1 MMPLL
6 EIKNLNAGYISNEK
20 KVRAVRDVSLNL
32 EEGEFLGLAGES
44 GCGKSTLAYAVSG
57 LLNYPG
63 RVFDGQVSFNGE
75 DLLIMSPSE
84 LRERRWRDFSVVMQA
99 SMSVLNPVMKIRDQ
113 FYDTMRAH
121 LKGNDKNFFEERTRE
136 MFELVNISPEYLDAY
151 PHQLS
156 GGMKQRVV
164 IAIALSLRPK
174 LVIMDEP
181 TTALDVVVQRG
192 ILQQIDK
199 LRKELGFSIIFITHD
214 LSLLVEIADSIAI
227 MYAGKIIEKTG
238 AAEIYSN
245 PLHPYTHGL
254 MNSFPPLV
262 GKRKRLHGIAG
273 HPPDLSL
280 ELLGC
285 PYYER
290 CEKSYEGLCDKK
302 MPDFK
307 EVEANHHVACQLYS
321 ERGAEDAG

>member
-1 MMPLL
+1 MSSLL
-6 EIKNLNAGYISNEK
+6 EIKNLSAGYKMGSK
-20 KVRAVRDVSLNL
+20 KVTAVRDVSLQL
-32 EEGEFLGLAGES
+32 ADGEFLGLAGES
-44 GCGKSTLAYAVSG
+44 GCGKSTLAYAISG
-57 LLNYPG
+57 LLEHPG
-63 RVFDGQVSFNGE
+63 SVFSGSVRFNDE
-75 DLLIMSPSE
+75 DLMSMGSAE
-84 LRERRWRDFSVVMQA
+84 LRKRRWRDFSVVMQA
-99 SMSVLNPVMKIRDQ
+99 SMSVLNPIMKIREQ

-121 LKGNDKNFFEERTRE
+121 MKGNDKQFFEKRTRE

-164 IAIALSLRPK
+164 IAIALLLKPK

-214 LSLLVEIADSIAI
+214 LSLLVEIADSLAI

-238 AAEIYSN
+238 ASEIYKN
-245 PLHPYTHGL
+245 PLHPYTSGL

-280 ELLGC
+280 EISGC
-285 PYYER
+285 PYYDR
-290 CEKSYEGLCDKK
+290 CEKRIEGLCNME
-302 MPDFK
+302 MPGFE
-307 EVEANHHVACQLYS
+307 EVEANHHVACQLYRK
-321 ERGAEDAG
+321 RGAEDVS

>member
-1 MMPLL
+1 MSSLL
-6 EIKNLNAGYISNEK
+6 EIENLNAGYKMGNK
-20 KVRAVRDVSLNL
+20 KVTAVRDISLQL
-32 EEGEFLGLAGES
+32 AEGEFLGLAGES
-44 GCGKSTLAYAVSG
+44 GCGKSTLAYAISG
-57 LLNYPG
+57 LLEHPG
-63 RVFDGQVSFNGE
+63 SVFDGSVRFNGE
-75 DLLIMSPSE
+75 DLISMSPTE
-84 LRERRWRDFSVVMQA
+84 LRKRRWRDFSVVMQA
-99 SMSVLNPVMKIRDQ
+99 SMSVLNPIMKIREQ

-121 LKGNDKNFFEERTRE
+121 MKGNDKKFFEKMTRE

-164 IAIALSLRPK
+164 IAIALLLKPK

-192 ILQQIDK
+192 ILQQIDI

-238 AAEIYSN
+238 ASEIYKN
-245 PLHPYTHGL
+245 PLHPYTNGL

-280 ELLGC
+280 DIPGC
-285 PYYER
+285 PYYDR
-290 CEKSYEGLCDKK
+290 CKKRIEGLCNVE
-302 MPDFK
+302 MLELE
-307 EVEANHHVACQLYS
+307 EVEVNHHVACQLYR
-321 ERGAEDAG
+321 EKGAEDVS

>member
-1 MMPLL
+1 MSSLL
-6 EIKNLNAGYISNEK
+6 KIENLTAGYKIGKK
-20 KVRAVRDVSLNL
+20 KVTAVDDVSLQL
-32 EEGEFLGLAGES
+32 GEGEFLGLAGES
-44 GCGKSTLAYAVSG
+44 GCGKSTLAYAITG
-57 LLNYPG
+57 LLEHPG
-63 RVFDGQVSFNGE
+63 SIFGGNVIFNNE
-75 DLLIMSPSE
+75 E
-84 LRERRWRDFSVVMQA
+84 LRTMSSTELRKRRWRDFSVVMQA
-99 SMSVLNPVMKIRDQ
+99 SMSVLNPVMKIREQ
-113 FYDTMRAH
+113 FYDTMCAH
-121 LKGNDKNFFEERTRE
+121 IKGKNKSFYEKRSRE
-136 MFELVNISPEYLDAY
+136 MFDLVNISPEYLNAY

-238 AAEIYSN
+238 ASEIYSN
-245 PLHPYTHGL
+245 PLHPYTDGL

-262 GKRKRLHGIAG
+262 GKRKRLHGIPG
-273 HPPDLSL
+273 HPPDLSIDL
-280 ELLGC
+280 PGC
-285 PYYER
+285 PFYDR
-290 CEKSYEGLCDKK
+290 CKKRIEGLCNVK
-302 MPDFK
+302 MPEFK
-307 EVEANHHVACQLYS
+307 EVEVNHHVACQLYTNK
-321 ERGAEDAG
+321 RTEDVG